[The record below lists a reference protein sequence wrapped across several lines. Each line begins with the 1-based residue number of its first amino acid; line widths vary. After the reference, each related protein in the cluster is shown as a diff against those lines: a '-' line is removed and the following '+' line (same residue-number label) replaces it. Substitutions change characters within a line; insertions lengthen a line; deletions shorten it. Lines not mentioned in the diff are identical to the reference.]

1 MCGFLL
7 RATLGFNPTNDPDGE
22 RVHIWQPT
30 ELFVLHLDRRTNL
43 VRVQI
48 VGSSDVKLRLRLCS
62 TYGKMRKQGCKNT
75 C

>member
-7 RATLGFNPTNDPDGE
+7 RETLGFTPSNNPDG
-22 RVHIWQPT
+22 RRIYIWQPT
-30 ELFVLHLDRRTNL
+30 EHLALHLDRQTNL

-62 TYGKMRKQGCKNT
+62 TYGKVRV
-75 C
+75 